1 MARLP
6 ILQSDYLSQ
15 QSEIIV
21 RLHKFQFGPDGC
33 CGLLRKR
40 IMKIKTY
47 QNAIAVLFA
56 LTWGLVLL
64 DRNAI
69 SFLFPI
75 LMKTFNLNNAQT
87 SQMVMYTGFGFVIS
101 SLLLTSLADR
111 SGLKKAW
118 LIPAIIFSGIFSGST
133 AFAGSLTAFIIV
145 RFLTGFADGP
155 IYPLMTSVLAA
166 QGDPK
171 RFASYIGLLQFSIGL
186 IAMILGPT
194 LTIQLAIHLSWRYAF
209 IFTSLP
215 TVIVGI
221 TIWFVLK
228 EMRPSTMETGNSNPL
243 DMQAIGETGAMKWK
257 DVPKIFAYRNC
268 TLSFIANVLVMVGF
282 WGVVSFG
289 TTYWVDEGGLTL
301 SQTGYMSSI
310 SGVMGLLW
318 AVAIPIIADRIG
330 RKPSASIF
338 TIYIAASMFLM
349 YASSGL
355 LAQTAY
361 VMVLGCCGF
370 VSVLFV
376 AIICQESVPPAIAAT
391 TTAIGMAIGELFG
404 TSITPRILG
413 SLGDR
418 YGLRIIFLVGGIS
431 TLLAFFITFG
441 LAETSKVI
449 LKKKQIIADVL

>member
-1 MARLP
+1 
-6 ILQSDYLSQ
+6 
-15 QSEIIV
+15 
-21 RLHKFQFGPDGC
+21 
-33 CGLLRKR
+33 
-40 IMKIKTY
+40 MKKQTY
-47 QNAIAVLFA
+47 QNAIAGLFA

-75 LMKTFNLNNAQT
+75 LMKNFNLNNAQT

-101 SLLLTSLADR
+101 SLLLTPLADR

-118 LIPAIIFSGIFSGST
+118 LVPAIILSGIFSGST
-133 AFAGSLTAFIIV
+133 ALAGSLTAFLVV

-155 IYPLMTSVLAA
+155 IYPLMTSVLSV

-194 LTIQLAIHLSWRYAF
+194 LTIQLALHLDWRYAF

-215 TVIVGI
+215 AVIVGI
-221 TIWFVLK
+221 IIWFVLK
-228 EMRPSTMETGNSNPL
+228 EVHPAVLATGTSKTSGVQATGNS
-243 DMQAIGETGAMKWK
+243 GAMKWK

-268 TLSFIANVLVMVGF
+268 TLSFAANVLVMVGF

-289 TTYWVDEGGLTL
+289 TTYWVNEGGLTL
-301 SQTGYMSSI
+301 AQTGYMSSI
-310 SGVMGLLW
+310 SGVIGLVW
-318 AVAIPIIADRIG
+318 AVVMPIIADRIG

-338 TIYIAASMFLM
+338 TFYIAASMFIL
-349 YASSGL
+349 YLSTGL
-355 LAQTAY
+355 LAQIAY

-404 TSITPRILG
+404 TAITPRILG
-413 SLGDR
+413 SLSDL
-418 YGLRIIFLVGGIS
+418 YGLRTIFLVGGVS
-431 TLLAFFITFG
+431 TLLAFFITFA
-441 LAETSKVI
+441 LTET
-449 LKKKQIIADVL
+449 KQRKGTLPI

>member
-1 MARLP
+1 
-6 ILQSDYLSQ
+6 
-15 QSEIIV
+15 
-21 RLHKFQFGPDGC
+21 
-33 CGLLRKR
+33 
-40 IMKIKTY
+40 MKTRTY
-47 QNAIAVLFA
+47 QNTIAVLFA

-118 LIPAIIFSGIFSGST
+118 LVPAIILSGVFSGST
-133 AFAGSLTAFIIV
+133 AFAGSLTAFLIV

-155 IYPLMTSVLAA
+155 IYPLMTSVLSV

-194 LTIQLAIHLSWRYAF
+194 LTIQLALHLDWHYAF

-215 TVIVGI
+215 AVIVGI
-221 TIWFVLK
+221 IIWFVLK
-228 EMRPSTMETGNSNPL
+228 EVRLSTLETGNGKSLNA
-243 DMQAIGETGAMKWK
+243 QAISNSGAMRWK

-268 TLSFIANVLVMVGF
+268 TLSFAANVLVMVGF
-282 WGVVSFG
+282 WGVVTFG
-289 TTYWVDEGGLTL
+289 TTYWVNEGGLTL
-301 SQTGYMSSI
+301 EKTGYMSSI
-310 SGVMGLLW
+310 SGVIGLFW

-338 TIYIAASMFLM
+338 TVYIAASMFIM
-349 YASSGL
+349 YLTNGL
-355 LAQTAY
+355 LAKIAY

-413 SLGDR
+413 SLGDM
-418 YGLRIIFLVGGIS
+418 YGLRIIFLVAAAS
-431 TLLAFFITFG
+431 TIIAFFITFALTETG
-441 LAETSKVI
+441 KAKLEKKQSLAE
-449 LKKKQIIADVL
+449 L